1 MGDNAQAGFYWSS
14 LGDPRDNESAALS
27 WRERRRGS
35 ADFVIFFFFFFRALT
50 FRLFQIP
57 SDLFTSNDSRTA
69 RDH

>member
-35 ADFVIFFFFFFRALT
+35 ADFVIFFFFFSGPYISF
-50 FRLFQIP
+50 IP
-57 SDLFTSNDSRTA
+57 NTVGFVHFER
-69 RDH
+69 

>member
-35 ADFVIFFFFFFRALT
+35 ADFVIFFFFFFSGPYIS
-50 FRLFQIP
+50 FIP
-57 SDLFTSNDSRTA
+57 NTVGFVHFER
-69 RDH
+69 